1 MKDNDRLF
9 KLLLLWIAVMLTL
22 LVAEKFIAIPLATAQ
37 GTGPAAQPLYS
48 NEPVEIIVKGTVKID
63 VAEWSDFPDRA
74 IKVKID
80 DPWPARVTI
89 DDDVEVKGELRLKN
103 Y

>member
-1 MKDNDRLF
+1 MTGNDRVF

-22 LVAEKFIAIPLATAQ
+22 LVAEKFVSIPLANAQ
-37 GTGPAAQPLYS
+37 GTLPGTSPIYS
-48 NEPVEIIVKGTVKID
+48 DEPVEVIVKGTVKID

-89 DDDVEVKGELRLKN
+89 DDDVEVKGELRLKE